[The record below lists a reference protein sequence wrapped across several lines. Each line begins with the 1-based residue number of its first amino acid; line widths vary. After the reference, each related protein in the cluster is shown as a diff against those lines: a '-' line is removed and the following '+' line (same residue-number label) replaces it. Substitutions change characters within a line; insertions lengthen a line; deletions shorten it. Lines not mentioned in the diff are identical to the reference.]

1 MYVYK
6 PDGNDKSTSLSEALL
21 LFHEEVKTPKKQG
34 NTEIRIK
41 RLTTLLNTY
50 RGSVVVCVS
59 WILL

>member
-6 PDGNDKSTSLSEALL
+6 PDGNDKSTSLSESLL

-41 RLTTLLNTY
+41 RLTTLLNTTVD
-50 RGSVVVCVS
+50 SAVV
-59 WILL
+59 I